1 MRNML
6 EPKVFL
12 ASEIGFKTIDALSTL
27 VQDGLVAPFST
38 SFSTTRESPFSAA
51 VCTGIFPSKFVVLI
65 STLASMSK
73 LEYPLLFNWLW
84 TSPRLMRSVRTEIPA
99 LCRAVCR

>member
-12 ASEIGFKTIDALSTL
+12 ASEIAFKTIDALSTL

-51 VCTGIFPSKFVVLI
+51 VCTGVFPSQFVVLI
-65 STLASMSK
+65 STPASMSK
-73 LEYPLLFNWLW
+73 HANSE
-84 TSPRLMRSVRTEIPA
+84 
-99 LCRAVCR
+99 

>member
-12 ASEIGFKTIDALSTL
+12 ASEIAFKTIEVLSTL

-38 SFSTTRESPFSAA
+38 SFSTTRESPFSAV
-51 VCTGIFPSKFVVLI
+51 VCTGVFPSQFVVLI
-65 STLASMSK
+65 STPASMSK
-73 LEYPLLFNWLW
+73 HANSE
-84 TSPRLMRSVRTEIPA
+84 
-99 LCRAVCR
+99 